1 MKVTR
6 IMWYLGTGC
15 TTLAM
20 LAGSATLAA
29 QQLASSST
37 ATSAVA
43 HGDTARADRQREA
56 NLKAFRGIAA
66 KLNTTPA
73 ALQSAFARARQT
85 NPKLSR
91 GNFIAAN
98 VLSDNLGARRP
109 NVTTAALLAGLQNG
123 NSIGETLQSLG
134 LSKGEAKAAR
144 KAADRR
150 IKDGEQRVKDE
161 DKRARSVARAREA
174 ERKQREREG
183 LGSNR

>member
-6 IMWYLGTGC
+6 IMWYAGTVF

-20 LAGSATLAA
+20 LAGSANLAA
-29 QQLASSST
+29 QQLARSSNAKSAAAHEDST
-37 ATSAVA
+37 
-43 HGDTARADRQREA
+43 RADRRREA
-56 NLKAFRGIAA
+56 NLKAFRGISA
-66 KLNTTPA
+66 KLNTTPE
-73 ALQSAFARARQT
+73 ALQSAFERARQT

-98 VLSDNLGARRP
+98 VLADNLGARRP
-109 NVTTAALLAGLQNG
+109 NVTTAAILSGLQNG

-134 LSKGEAKAAR
+134 LNKKEAKDAR

-161 DKRARSVARAREA
+161 DKRTRAREA
-174 ERKQREREG
+174 ERKQRERENSG
-183 LGSNR
+183 HNR